1 MLKIITNKSDYQF
14 SPELATDTVS
24 YDLPLTL
31 FGKQWYIMDDYW
43 MKHIHLKITDRCN
56 AACPFCIEQNS
67 HIRENKEQLLANVS
81 RLLDEMDAQGHLAT
95 VSITGGEPALCDYV
109 GEVVDMVKRH
119 NCFLNINSNFSRFI
133 ASNLQPSWLNIS
145 CHTLGTDDYCHL
157 AELIEQVLKDYYVYE
172 TWRLNGTLI
181 TLSHSNM
188 GLLRR
193 MEENEPDNL
202 LREIVVHPDGHISG
216 SWYRNRKVICSAK

>member
-1 MLKIITNKSDYQF
+1 MLNIITNKSDYHF

-31 FGKQWYIMDDYW
+31 FGKLWYIMDDYW

-67 HIRENKEQLLANVS
+67 HIRENKKLFLANVS
-81 RLLDEMDAQGHLAT
+81 RLLDEMDEQGHLAT

-119 NCFLNINSNFSRFI
+119 NCFLNINTNFSRFI
-133 ASNLQPSWLNIS
+133 VSDLQPSWLNIS
-145 CHTLGTDDYCHL
+145 CHTLATV
-157 AELIEQVLKDYYVYE
+157 Q
-172 TWRLNGTLI
+172 TLP
-181 TLSHSNM
+181 
-188 GLLRR
+188 LR
-193 MEENEPDNL
+193 
-202 LREIVVHPDGHISG
+202 
-216 SWYRNRKVICSAK
+216 